1 VPNFRLWL
9 VIRRI
14 KREVK
19 RLARLHYPDTEVSS
33 FGATHI
39 DPRHLVILNLTKT
52 DEQRDRLGRELL
64 PYERLRAVL
73 VQFSYPADAIPGV
86 KFVFESR
93 ETVGYGEDLYH
104 AFK

>member
-1 VPNFRLWL
+1 MPNFRLWL

-19 RLARLHYPDTEVSS
+19 RLARLYYADVEVSS
-33 FGATHI
+33 YGVTHI
-39 DPRHLVILNLTKT
+39 DPRHLVILILTKT
-52 DEQRDRLGRELL
+52 DAERDRLGRELL

-86 KFVFESR
+86 RFVFESR
-93 ETVGYGEDLYH
+93 ESVGYGEDLYN
-104 AFK
+104 ALK

>member
-1 VPNFRLWL
+1 MPNFRLWL
-9 VIRRI
+9 IIRRI

-19 RLARLHYPDTEVSS
+19 RLARLYYPDTQVLSY
-33 FGATHI
+33 GVTHI
-39 DPRHLVILNLTKT
+39 DPRHLAILILTKT

-86 KFVFESR
+86 HFVFESR
-93 ETVGYGEDLYH
+93 ETAGYGGDLYH
-104 AFK
+104 SLK